1 MIIAQGGLGYGITSV
16 LAAVE
21 IFAGEHYASIFATLL
36 PSARV
41 GGALGPYL
49 TGALHDRFGSY
60 TLAFAIAVGL
70 SGLSALAI

>member
-1 MIIAQGGLGYGITSV
+1 V
-16 LAAVE
+16 LAAVVAE
-21 IFAGEHYASIFATLL
+21 IFAGEPYANILVTLML
-36 PSARV
+36 SALV